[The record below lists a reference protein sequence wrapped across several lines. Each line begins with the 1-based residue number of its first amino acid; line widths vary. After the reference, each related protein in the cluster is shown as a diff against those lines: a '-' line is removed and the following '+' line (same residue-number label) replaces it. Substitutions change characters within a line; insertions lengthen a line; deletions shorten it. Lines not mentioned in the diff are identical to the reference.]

1 MTAPTYPFG
10 RALREGFR
18 LAAPVLA
25 ALALGAYIA
34 SMQLDVE
41 TRQPF
46 RLLAFLPVAL
56 AAYRRRGLLPG
67 LAYAAGFGLLYLW
80 EAGWAI
86 TAGGLTEQ
94 QPEAI
99 AATLFLLAVAI
110 VFAGIAEGRRSR
122 EALRDRAEDRRQLLD
137 RAHSLAEVAAFVRQE
152 AQRDTYAHDAAL
164 LLRRGDGAGGGALE
178 NGGAA
183 GADSEGWH
191 LLAAD
196 RTFPVP
202 TDATGTPLSLA
213 AWLVA
218 QARQV
223 VIDDLDADPRFG
235 GRSDIRS
242 VMSLPLWGLD
252 GMLQGLL
259 VLLDRRPARFSA
271 IDLARLDALAE
282 AAGAALTSLQRLASR
297 LTAIE
302 RATRDLNSRLDRQ
315 AITEKGLRYARLV
328 TAAGTSAILVTS
340 GPEPPA
346 CEAAGRAV
354 TPALRAIL
362 QRGAAL
368 PAASSEPADTTRG
381 ERLLAPIRR
390 GELSLGALLVE
401 GPQGGFEPYDVQVLA
416 TLAEHLAVAL
426 ENAALLAAVRD
437 ERERAEQVIENTSD
451 GLVVLDA
458 GGRVVRMN
466 RAAARLTGWAAA
478 EATGRPVADLV
489 PDVRLPVGGGS
500 LSPTQDALPGTGVPS
515 VTGERRP
522 VLTREG
528 VRRVLEV
535 SVAPLPPPEEGTVL
549 LLHDATAEEEMARF
563 QRELVAT
570 FSHELRAPLT
580 NMAAI
585 TELLLRAG
593 DVRLEGRARDL
604 AEMLREQT
612 QRLATLSERTLD
624 LAQLEAGERHMEPR
638 PLPVLRVAE
647 EALDR
652 WHAAAGSGRLHLEP
666 PPPNLW
672 AWADEEAV
680 GSVVDT
686 LLDNALKYAGDEARV
701 TLSVCAEGEAAVA
714 FTVAD
719 NGPGI
724 PPDTQ
729 ARLFQRFSRGDAS
742 DSQRVYGYGL
752 GLYAAR
758 LLVEAMGGA
767 IRVESRPGAG
777 SRFTFTVPRM
787 GGPHPL
793 PPLPHCDVGEG
804 DIGDGIGRSTTND
817 RTEGEG

>member
-41 TRQPF
+41 ARQPF

-80 EAGWAI
+80 EAAWAI

-99 AATLFLLAVAI
+99 AATLFLVAVAV

-122 EALRDRAEDRRQLLD
+122 EALADRAEDRRQLLD

-152 AQRDTYAHDAAL
+152 AQRDTYAHDAVL
-164 LLRRGDGAGGGALE
+164 LLRGGDGAGGGTPANE
-178 NGGAA
+178 GVA
-183 GADSEGWH
+183 GADGEGWH

-218 QARQV
+218 QAQQV
-223 VIDDLDADPRFG
+223 VIDDLDADPRFA

-271 IDLARLDALAE
+271 IDLVRLDALAE
-282 AAGAALTSLQRLASR
+282 AAGAALTQAGAFAVTERSLQRLASR

-302 RATRDLNSRLDRQ
+302 RAARDLNSRLDRQ
-315 AITEKGLRYARLV
+315 AITEKGLSYARLV
-328 TAAGTSAILVTS
+328 TAAGASAILVTS
-340 GPEPPA
+340 GAEPPA
-346 CEAAGRAV
+346 FEAAGRAV

-368 PAASSEPADTTRG
+368 PAAISEPADAARG

-401 GPQGGFEPYDVQVLA
+401 GPQGRFEPYDVQVLA

-426 ENAALLAAVRD
+426 ENAALLAAVRY

-466 RAAARLTGWAAA
+466 RAAVQLTGWPAA
-478 EATGRPVADLV
+478 EAAGRLVAQLLPDDGGRPSTGAASSAAVSRPPA
-489 PDVRLPVGGGS
+489 
-500 LSPTQDALPGTGVPS
+500 QDARPL
-515 VTGERRP
+515 VTGERREIR
-522 VLTREG
+522 TRED
-528 VRRVLEV
+528 VRRVLV
-535 SVAPLPPPEEGTVL
+535 LSVAPLPPPEEGTVL

-570 FSHELRAPLT
+570 FSHELRAPLA
-580 NMAAI
+580 NMAAS
-585 TELLLRAG
+585 TELMLGGG
-593 DVRLEGRARDL
+593 DVQLEGRARDL
-604 AEMLREQT
+604 AEMLRDQT
-612 QRLATLSERTLD
+612 QRLATLAERTLD
-624 LAQLEAGERHMEPR
+624 LAHLEAGERRMEPR

-652 WHAAAGSGRLHLEP
+652 WHAAAGAGRLHLEP

-680 GSVVDT
+680 GSIVDT

-701 TLSVCAEGEAAVA
+701 TFSVCAEGESAIA

-724 PPDTQ
+724 PPETQ

-787 GGPHPL
+787 A
-793 PPLPHCDVGEG
+793 GEG
-804 DIGDGIGRSTTND
+804 GLSEMGVG
-817 RTEGEG
+817 

>member
-25 ALALGAYIA
+25 ALALGVYIA

-80 EAGWAI
+80 EAAWAI

-99 AATLFLLAVAI
+99 AATLFLVAVAI

-152 AQRDTYAHDAAL
+152 AQRDAYAHDAAL
-164 LLRRGDGAGGGALE
+164 LLRGED
-178 NGGAA
+178 
-183 GADSEGWH
+183 ADGWH
-191 LLAAD
+191 LLAED
-196 RTFPVP
+196 RALPLSANLP
-202 TDATGTPLSLA
+202 DAQLSLA
-213 AWLVA
+213 AWLVK

-223 VIDDLDADPRFG
+223 VIDDLDADPRFA

-282 AAGAALTSLQRLASR
+282 AAGAALTQAGAFAVTERSLQRLASR

-302 RATRDLNSRLDRQ
+302 RAARDLNSRLDRQ
-315 AITEKGLRYARLV
+315 TIAEKGLSYARLV

-368 PAASSEPADTTRG
+368 PAAIREPAEATRG

-401 GPQGGFEPYDVQVLA
+401 GPQGAFEPYDVQVLA
-416 TLAEHLAVAL
+416 TLAEHLGVAL
-426 ENAALLAAVRD
+426 ENAALLAAVRY
-437 ERERAEQVIENTSD
+437 ERERAEQVIENTAD

-466 RAAARLTGWAAA
+466 RAAARLTGWRCSCWPGWSAAA
-478 EATGRPVADLV
+478 RWAR
-489 PDVRLPVGGGS
+489 
-500 LSPTQDALPGTGVPS
+500 GTS
-515 VTGERRP
+515 
-522 VLTREG
+522 
-528 VRRVLEV
+528 
-535 SVAPLPPPEEGTVL
+535 SW
-549 LLHDATAEEEMARF
+549 
-563 QRELVAT
+563 
-570 FSHELRAPLT
+570 
-580 NMAAI
+580 
-585 TELLLRAG
+585 
-593 DVRLEGRARDL
+593 
-604 AEMLREQT
+604 
-612 QRLATLSERTLD
+612 
-624 LAQLEAGERHMEPR
+624 PR
-638 PLPVLRVAE
+638 S
-647 EALDR
+647 
-652 WHAAAGSGRLHLEP
+652 SG
-666 PPPNLW
+666 
-672 AWADEEAV
+672 
-680 GSVVDT
+680 
-686 LLDNALKYAGDEARV
+686 
-701 TLSVCAEGEAAVA
+701 
-714 FTVAD
+714 
-719 NGPGI
+719 
-724 PPDTQ
+724 
-729 ARLFQRFSRGDAS
+729 
-742 DSQRVYGYGL
+742 
-752 GLYAAR
+752 
-758 LLVEAMGGA
+758 
-767 IRVESRPGAG
+767 
-777 SRFTFTVPRM
+777 
-787 GGPHPL
+787 
-793 PPLPHCDVGEG
+793 
-804 DIGDGIGRSTTND
+804 
-817 RTEGEG
+817 